1 MTLNAEKKF
10 GSKTPFVKKAAAQV
24 VMYNPRLAK
33 KSVKKIREIF
43 SKAKKSQKED
53 ILIMLRQ
60 AKAIAMSNS
69 KSRRKGYT
77 RKQRENFFQVA
88 IMYGQLRRDLEYE
101 MKVGKK

>member
-1 MTLNAEKKF
+1 MTLSVEKKF
-10 GSKTPFVKKAAAQV
+10 GFKTPFMKKAAGQV
-24 VMYNPRLAK
+24 VMYNPKLAK

-43 SKAKKSQKED
+43 EKAKKAQKEE

-60 AKAIAMSNS
+60 ARAIAMSNA

-77 RKQRENFFQVA
+77 RRQRENFAEVSF
-88 IMYGQLRRDLEYE
+88 MYAQLRRDLEYE

>member
-1 MTLNAEKKF
+1 LTLESEKKF
-10 GSKTPFVKKAAAQV
+10 GYRTPFIKKAAAQV
-24 VMYNPRLAK
+24 VMYSPKLAK
-33 KSVKKIREIF
+33 KSIKKVREIF
-43 SKAKKSQKED
+43 EKSKKAEKQE

-60 AKAIAMSNS
+60 AKAIAMSNA

-77 RKQRENFFQVA
+77 RKQRENFFEVA

>member
-10 GSKTPFVKKAAAQV
+10 GYRTPFIKKAAAQV

-33 KSVKKIREIF
+33 KSAKKVREIF
-43 SKAKKSQKED
+43 EKSKKAEKQE

-60 AKAIAMSNS
+60 AKAIAMSNA

-77 RKQRENFFQVA
+77 RKQRENFFEVA